1 MCWGSVGDWIPP
13 EGCHYYELVHGWVRV
28 FAPILGCLVRT
39 REWGRE
45 DFFIPPFDWF
55 SWLSEALWS
64 LLEWIIWGV
73 FWGSIFHVL
82 EWIWTLDTT
91 MDEQTSQEIKISW
104 CVFFPLQW
112 PYLITWSFFLLV
124 EEDMSIFFFFFA
136 LWWLY
141 IVPFETN
148 HDHMYL
154 LFSMNYWIMTI
165 VTTNEIYIY
174 IYMYSTIPPCVYKF
188 HFH

>member
-64 LLEWIIWGV
+64 LLEWIIWVVLLGV
-73 FWGSIFHVL
+73 HFPCLGMDMDIGHHHG
-82 EWIWTLDTT
+82 WT
-91 MDEQTSQEIKISW
+91 DESRNQDFVVCFLSTSMAIPDHMK
-104 CVFFPLQW
+104 FLPLGRGRH
-112 PYLITWSFFLLV
+112 
-124 EEDMSIFFFFFA
+124 EHFFFFLPFGYCT
-136 LWWLY
+136 LY
-141 IVPFETN
+141 PLKQTTIICT
-148 HDHMYL
+148 Y
-154 LFSMNYWIMTI
+154 FSQWII
-165 VTTNEIYIY
+165 E
-174 IYMYSTIPPCVYKF
+174 
-188 HFH
+188 